1 VFNLSNYETVEER
14 LARFWADHPGG
25 RIHTAIH
32 YLDDARVVFV
42 AAAYFGADD
51 AHPRGTGYAEE
62 VRNSSPVNKTSHIEN
77 AETSAIGRALANCGY
92 APKGARP
99 SREEMQKASRADHPT
114 ARPATKKEMTPTASV
129 TASDKGT
136 VIPIDG
142 NGASKAQLTLLAKL
156 SKERGEDALAVAVD
170 VLGRAVSSLDGLS
183 KRDATRVISAIM
195 TPSKDG

>member
-1 VFNLSNYETVEER
+1 MFNLANYETVEER

-114 ARPATKKEMTPTASV
+114 ARPAPKRETTPAQPKVLEGAS
-129 TASDKGT
+129 

-170 VLGRAVSSLDGLS
+170 VLGRAVPSLDGLS

-195 TPSKDG
+195 SPEKEG